1 MRIQEIHDH
10 RGGGGGGGTT
20 PLMALPLHHQHQQP
34 PPPHQQPR
42 RKGGAGIRSWLVV
55 SDSGKSH
62 VEEVG
67 KHPIMRRTGLPARD
81 LRILDPVLSY
91 PSTILGREKAIVV
104 NLEHIKAIITATEV
118 FVLNFKD
125 PIVSPFVHDLEQKV
139 SDIENPN
146 NKVNDEESPI
156 ENEEEGLRK
165 FRDSFRNSNAE
176 NGEDNAGKGLV
187 DVPKTGGHVVLPFEF
202 KALEVCLEFACKSL
216 ETETSTLEQEA
227 YPALDEL
234 TSKISTLNLQRARH
248 IKSRLVAVFGRVQKV
263 RDELENLLDD
273 DMDMAEMYLT
283 DKLVHLGSEEAASK
297 DDNEINNE
305 EYESENESDDD
316 DDDSRSNKSSML
328 TGFKPNVEELEML
341 LEAYFAQ
348 IEGTLNKL
356 STMREYIDDT
366 EDYIN
371 IMLDDKQNQL
381 LQMGVLL
388 STANLLLN
396 AGIVVVG
403 VFGMNVH
410 INLFDPLPGENDD
423 NASSTRFLQTT
434 GGTLVGCLVLY
445 FIAIYCGK
453 KRGLLE

>member
-1 MRIQEIHDH
+1 MHDH
-10 RGGGGGGGTT
+10 RAGGTT
-20 PLMALPLHHQHQQP
+20 PLMAPPPPHHQQP

-42 RKGGAGIRSWLVV
+42 RKGAGIRSWLVV

-125 PIVSPFVHDLEQKV
+125 PVVSPFVHDLEQKV
-139 SDIENPN
+139 SGNENPN
-146 NKVNDEESPI
+146 KVVTEEESPNV
-156 ENEEEGLRK
+156 NEEEGLRQ
-165 FRDSFRNSNAE
+165 FRDSFRNSPAK
-176 NGEDNAGKGLV
+176 NGDDNVAKGLV
-187 DVPKTGGHVVLPFEF
+187 DVPKTGGPVVLPFEF
-202 KALEVCLEFACKSL
+202 KALEVCLECACKSL

-283 DKLVHLGSEEAASK
+283 EKLVHLGSEEAASK
-297 DDNEINNE
+297 DDNEINNDE
-305 EYESENESDDD
+305 FESDNESDDD
-316 DDDSRSNKSSML
+316 DESQSNKSSML

-410 INLFDPLPGENDD
+410 IDLFDPLPGEDEN
-423 NASSTRFLQTT
+423 NASSSRFLQTT
-434 GGTLVGCLVLY
+434 CGTLVGCLVLY
-445 FIAIYCGK
+445 FISIFFGK

>member
-1 MRIQEIHDH
+1 
-10 RGGGGGGGTT
+10 
-20 PLMALPLHHQHQQP
+20 
-34 PPPHQQPR
+34 
-42 RKGGAGIRSWLVV
+42 
-55 SDSGKSH
+55 
-62 VEEVG
+62 
-67 KHPIMRRTGLPARD
+67 MRRTGLPARD

-125 PIVSPFVHDLEQKV
+125 PVVSPFVHDLEQKV
-139 SDIENPN
+139 SGNENPN
-146 NKVNDEESPI
+146 KAVTEEESPNV
-156 ENEEEGLRK
+156 NEEEGLRQ
-165 FRDSFRNSNAE
+165 FRYSFRNSPAK
-176 NGEDNAGKGLV
+176 NGDDNAAKGLV
-187 DVPKTGGHVVLPFEF
+187 DAPKTGGPVVLPFEF
-202 KALEVCLEFACKSL
+202 KALEVCLECACKSL
-216 ETETSTLEQEA
+216 ETESIVVVTMVLDFGSSGFAYGLVLRLDMHTLFWTSTLEQEA

-273 DMDMAEMYLT
+273 DMDMVEMYLT
-283 DKLVHLGSEEAASK
+283 EKLVHLGSEEAASK
-297 DDNEINNE
+297 DDNEINNDE
-305 EYESENESDDD
+305 FESDNESDDD
-316 DDDSRSNKSSML
+316 DESQSNKSSML

-410 INLFDPLPGENDD
+410 IDLFDPLPGEDEN

-434 GGTLVGCLVLY
+434 CGTLVGCLILY
-445 FIAIYCGK
+445 FISIFFGK

>member
-1 MRIQEIHDH
+1 
-10 RGGGGGGGTT
+10 
-20 PLMALPLHHQHQQP
+20 
-34 PPPHQQPR
+34 
-42 RKGGAGIRSWLVV
+42 
-55 SDSGKSH
+55 
-62 VEEVG
+62 
-67 KHPIMRRTGLPARD
+67 MRRTGLPARD

-104 NLEHIKAIITATEV
+104 NLEHIKAIIKVGTYPEQCMNVQTQTNMVSYCSVHKRNQKNQNLKPWLQQQYFKPNVIELAQNQGPKSANGIQTLV
-118 FVLNFKD
+118 VSTYLQNF
-125 PIVSPFVHDLEQKV
+125 
-139 SDIENPN
+139 
-146 NKVNDEESPI
+146 
-156 ENEEEGLRK
+156 R
-165 FRDSFRNSNAE
+165 A
-176 NGEDNAGKGLV
+176 
-187 DVPKTGGHVVLPFEF
+187 
-202 KALEVCLEFACKSL
+202 
-216 ETETSTLEQEA
+216 STLEQEA

-234 TSKISTLNLQRARH
+234 TSKISTLNLQHARH
-248 IKSRLVAVFGRVQKV
+248 IKSRLVAVFGRVQK
-263 RDELENLLDD
+263 
-273 DMDMAEMYLT
+273 MYLT

-297 DDNEINNE
+297 DDNEINNDE
-305 EYESENESDDD
+305 FESDNESALFTFSDD

-341 LEAYFAQ
+341 LEAYFEQ

-371 IMLDDKQNQL
+371 IMLGDKQNQL

-410 INLFDPLPGENDD
+410 IDLFDPLPGEDET
-423 NASSTRFLQTT
+423 NASLTRFLQTT
-434 GGTLVGCLVLY
+434 CGTLVGCLVLY
-445 FIAIYCGK
+445 FISIFCGK